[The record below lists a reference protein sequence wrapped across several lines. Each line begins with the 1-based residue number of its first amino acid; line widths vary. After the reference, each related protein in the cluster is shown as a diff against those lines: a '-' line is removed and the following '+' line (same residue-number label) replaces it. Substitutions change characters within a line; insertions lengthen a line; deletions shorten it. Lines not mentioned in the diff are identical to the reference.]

1 MFTRVEEESPDKG
14 DFDTGNIL
22 AIRTGVRPQTGDVV
36 LARNGGVPTLRRV
49 TRADAR
55 GTVLNPAIIGTEPNE
70 VGETTQ
76 DTAIIGIV
84 LGGIIGTR
92 PTKN

>member
-1 MFTRVEEESPDKG
+1 MFTRVEEEWPDKG

-22 AIRTGVRPQTGDVV
+22 AIRTETRPQKGDVV
-36 LARNGGVPTLRRV
+36 VARIGGAPALRRV
-49 TRADAR
+49 TRADTR
-55 GTVLNPAIIGTEPNE
+55 GIVLKPASRSTEPNE

-76 DTAIIGIV
+76 DTEIIGIV